1 MSITS
6 QLFYRKYGVRLLQ
19 QIMTPVFFD
28 LNTLDFPLKSIYHY
42 TTFDGIE
49 LGPPSDDYLFRN
61 IKKPIM
67 VGHVSDVGAQLGNP
81 RKQAVNTAAF
91 IRDYQ
96 NQNRRMRPLRNVV
109 LASKDPTSL
118 IVYNYCFIN
127 KIHRYVRSV
136 FTEYY
141 KWYNTFAAVVNNI
154 ATVSNESDHNHY
166 LLCAAPKVIPSLQQL
181 NLASNAGMTQALL
194 KVFKDKDAFMLLELW
209 KYLGANRKSSLF
221 DKIPSNK
228 IHLVNFIYQESG
240 KWTVLNL
247 GVLNS
252 FRQGFEGE
260 DKEYVLDSKLKVDAL
275 QLQKRLLK
283 MTMTIMEIRTVTANL
298 VEEPVK
304 DEKVIAPLTGLE
316 IKDEDTDA
324 ETAEETDEDEDED
337 EEDVPTVPSEL
348 EPVPVETAANEVTN
362 QITDIDDESEPDEEE
377 LEKQRIKEEDEL
389 LDKDLAYLN
398 EIAKKQENE
407 ATESTGTIADIIA
420 EADIT
425 LEDGVMNICDRLAD
439 DGLLTAGEYRRFKN
453 LSNAYKEIIS
463 PDGHTPLSEFIVIKP
478 EDLKMTE
485 SATMVDSP
493 SILDKSMLKS
503 SLIDFDSR
511 YIENVLSKDTANMVL
526 NVQKAG
532 IAVTNY
538 KVEKV
543 RDILGGYET
552 HMLKIAPVEGAPST
566 LKFKL
571 PIVDADGRFESN
583 GIKYFLRK
591 QRGDCPIRKVDYN
604 RVALTSYYGKVFIN
618 RAKRKAVDYGHWL
631 QCITM
636 EKGLDKLDHDITD
649 IKPANVFDNSL
660 KSPRSY
666 SSLSM
671 SFKSLM
677 CRGYTVTFDRSEVLK
692 TYPVH
697 VLNTFEKDGNLVIG
711 VNASSSYLIMDK
723 EGAVY
728 TTEGDELKLF
738 GTFENF
744 LNILVG
750 TSPVESVDISVFGK
764 DVPIGIVLAYQIGF
778 EKLMNL
784 LKVTPRRV
792 NAGSRLNLEANEYAV
807 AFSDETLIF
816 SRDDRLASLILAGF
830 NEYHR
835 ALKLFSVYSF
845 DKRGVYLNLLDTNKL
860 GVRYLREIDLMY
872 TMFIDPITKDLL
884 VEMKE
889 PTTFQGL
896 LFRSCEM
903 LLDDQHPDELDP
915 AYMRIKGYERLS
927 GAVYT
932 ELVQAIR
939 VHGGKLGKSNKP
951 IELNPYAVWKRIA
964 EDPSKGQVSEI
975 NPIKALKETEAVT
988 YAGTGGRNKRS
999 MTGHTR
1005 SYHVNDMGTISESTT
1020 DSSDVAI
1027 NVFTS
1032 ADPQFTSLRGMSKRY
1047 DFKTTGATALL
1058 STSALLAAGSD
1069 RDDPKRVCQIAP
1081 SKSNF
1086 RINTF
1091 LIAGNSHMR
1100 QSAAKLI

>member
-1 MSITS
+1 M
-6 QLFYRKYGVRLLQ
+6 
-19 QIMTPVFFD
+19 
-28 LNTLDFPLKSIYHY
+28 
-42 TTFDGIE
+42 
-49 LGPPSDDYLFRN
+49 
-61 IKKPIM
+61 
-67 VGHVSDVGAQLGNP
+67 
-81 RKQAVNTAAF
+81 
-91 IRDYQ
+91 
-96 NQNRRMRPLRNVV
+96 
-109 LASKDPTSL
+109 
-118 IVYNYCFIN
+118 
-127 KIHRYVRSV
+127 
-136 FTEYY
+136 
-141 KWYNTFAAVVNNI
+141 
-154 ATVSNESDHNHY
+154 
-166 LLCAAPKVIPSLQQL
+166 
-181 NLASNAGMTQALL
+181 
-194 KVFKDKDAFMLLELW
+194 
-209 KYLGANRKSSLF
+209 
-221 DKIPSNK
+221 
-228 IHLVNFIYQESG
+228 
-240 KWTVLNL
+240 
-247 GVLNS
+247 
-252 FRQGFEGE
+252 
-260 DKEYVLDSKLKVDAL
+260 
-275 QLQKRLLK
+275 
-283 MTMTIMEIRTVTANL
+283 
-298 VEEPVK
+298 
-304 DEKVIAPLTGLE
+304 
-316 IKDEDTDA
+316 
-324 ETAEETDEDEDED
+324 
-337 EEDVPTVPSEL
+337 
-348 EPVPVETAANEVTN
+348 
-362 QITDIDDESEPDEEE
+362 
-377 LEKQRIKEEDEL
+377 
-389 LDKDLAYLN
+389 
-398 EIAKKQENE
+398 
-407 ATESTGTIADIIA
+407 
-420 EADIT
+420 
-425 LEDGVMNICDRLAD
+425 
-439 DGLLTAGEYRRFKN
+439 
-453 LSNAYKEIIS
+453 
-463 PDGHTPLSEFIVIKP
+463 
-478 EDLKMTE
+478 
-485 SATMVDSP
+485 
-493 SILDKSMLKS
+493 
-503 SLIDFDSR
+503 
-511 YIENVLSKDTANMVL
+511 
-526 NVQKAG
+526 
-532 IAVTNY
+532 
-538 KVEKV
+538 
-543 RDILGGYET
+543 
-552 HMLKIAPVEGAPST
+552 
-566 LKFKL
+566 
-571 PIVDADGRFESN
+571 
-583 GIKYFLRK
+583 
-591 QRGDCPIRKVDYN
+591 
-604 RVALTSYYGKVFIN
+604 ALTSYYGKVFIN

-1069 RDDPKRVCQIAP
+1069 RDDQH
-1081 SKSNF
+1081 
-1086 RINTF
+1086 
-1091 LIAGNSHMR
+1091 L
-1100 QSAAKLI
+1100 